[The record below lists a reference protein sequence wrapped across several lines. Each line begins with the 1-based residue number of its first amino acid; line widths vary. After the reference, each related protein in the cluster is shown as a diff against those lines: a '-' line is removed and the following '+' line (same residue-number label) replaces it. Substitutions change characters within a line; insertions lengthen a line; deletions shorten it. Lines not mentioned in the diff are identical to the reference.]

1 MAFVPALLMLV
12 TFGLARLEARLANDT
27 VTAKDVAEF
36 LEQAEADDVNTL
48 ARDGMPE
55 ALDHMHRRQSERL
68 ADPRLPRSA
77 ATNTTRTR
85 FTGPHS
91 PFPKSRACRPAGIG
105 IHDRIRSLGRLDM
118 QILCSVGTLNEW
130 PNL

>member
-1 MAFVPALLMLV
+1 MLA

-48 ARDGMPE
+48 AKDGMPE

-68 ADPRLPRSA
+68 SDPRSPRSA
-77 ATNTTRTR
+77 ATNTTPTR
-85 FTGPHS
+85 STGPRS
-91 PFPKSRACRPAGIG
+91 PFPKSRACRPVGTGI
-105 IHDRIRSLGRLDM
+105 RQPIRSLGRLDM
-118 QILCSVGTLNEW
+118 PILCSVGTSNEW
-130 PNL
+130 PTSRLASPAG